1 MKAETAFIESP
12 SRASDLI
19 FSRPLL
25 ERLMLVCERVGIR
38 RFFVKAAGAE
48 RDALR
53 ASMGRFRDSPEVSFV
68 SSLAQLLDA
77 IPRTALCVAIRGNL
91 AIAPSQ
97 LRSVLATQAARRGD
111 VVELLVGKAP
121 AAGIAVGPLDRLI
134 SANASASVRIGPI
147 GHLPYALDGRPDDLR
162 VAELRLARNLRNES
176 YAKDAPLA
184 RLLDRRLSWRISYLL
199 AHTAVTP
206 NQVTIASTALGML
219 SAWLFAQPRYGTR
232 LVAAV
237 LFLVSTTIDGVDGE
251 LARLKLQESRLGAR
265 LDTLTDNLVHLAL
278 FVGVTTGCYR
288 ASNSRAY
295 LALLA
300 ILVGGFVACVVAG
313 HRARSAGRGDR
324 DWFEKLERLTG
335 RDFAYLLLMLAIVNR
350 IHFFAWG
357 AAIGTYLFAAV
368 LCYCARRIALFSVD
382 CFDESLL
389 AHEQA
394 ENIGLLAE
402 LRELGRGRADR
413 SPSHQDY

>member
-1 MKAETAFIESP
+1 
-12 SRASDLI
+12 
-19 FSRPLL
+19 
-25 ERLMLVCERVGIR
+25 
-38 RFFVKAAGAE
+38 
-48 RDALR
+48 
-53 ASMGRFRDSPEVSFV
+53 MGTFRISPEVSFV

-77 IPRTALCVAIRGNL
+77 MPRTALCVAIRGNL

-97 LRSVLATQAARRGD
+97 LRSVLASHAARRGE
-111 VVELLVGKAP
+111 VVELPVGKAP
-121 AAGIAVGPLDRLI
+121 AGGIAVGPLDRLI
-134 SANASASVRIGPI
+134 KANVSGSVRIGPI
-147 GHLPYALDGRPDDLR
+147 GHLPYALEGRPDDVR
-162 VAELRLARNLRNES
+162 AAELRLARDLRNES

-206 NQVTIASTALGML
+206 SQVTIASTALGML
-219 SAWLFAQPRYGTR
+219 SAWLFAQPRYWPR

-278 FVGVTTGCYR
+278 FIGLMTGCYR
-288 ASNSRAY
+288 ASNSSAY

-313 HRARSAGRGDR
+313 HRARRAGRGDR

-350 IHFFAWG
+350 IHFFGWG
-357 AAIGTYLFAAV
+357 AAFGTYVFAAV
-368 LCYCARRIALFSVD
+368 LWYCAQRRASISVE
-382 CFDESLL
+382 CFDESFV
-389 AHEQA
+389 AQEQA

-413 SPSHQDY
+413 APSHQDF

>member
-1 MKAETAFIESP
+1 VRVETAFIESP
-12 SRASDLI
+12 PRASDLI
-19 FSRPLL
+19 FGRPLL

-38 RFFVKAAGAE
+38 RFFVLAADSE

-53 ASMGRFRDSPEVSFV
+53 ASMGTFRDRPQVSFV

-77 IPRTALCVAIRGNL
+77 MPHTALCVAIRGNL

-97 LRSVLATQAARRGD
+97 LRSVLASQAAHCGE
-111 VVELLVGKAP
+111 VVELRLGKAP
-121 AAGIAVGPLDRLI
+121 AGGIAVGPLDRLI
-134 SANASASVRIGPI
+134 KANASGSVQIGPI
-147 GHLPYALDGRPDDLR
+147 GHLPCALDGLPDDVR
-162 VAELRLARNLRNES
+162 TAELRLARHLRSES

-206 NQVTIASTALGML
+206 NQVTIASTVLGML
-219 SAWLFAQPRYGTR
+219 SAWLFAQPRYWPR

-237 LFLVSTTIDGVDGE
+237 LLLVSTTIDGVDGE

-278 FVGVTTGCYR
+278 FIGLMTGCYR

-313 HRARSAGRGDR
+313 HRARRAGRGDR

-357 AAIGTYLFAAV
+357 AAFGTYVFAAV
-368 LCYCARRIALFSVD
+368 LWSCAQRRASSLVD
-382 CFDESLL
+382 CFDESFV
-389 AHEQA
+389 APEQA

-402 LRELGRGRADR
+402 LRELRRRRADR
-413 SPSHQDY
+413 VS

>member
-1 MKAETAFIESP
+1 MRT
-12 SRASDLI
+12 
-19 FSRPLL
+19 
-25 ERLMLVCERVGIR
+25 CWIR
-38 RFFVKAAGAE
+38 RFFVQVPDVE
-48 RDALR
+48 RDALH
-53 ASMGRFRDSPEVSFV
+53 ASMGTFRNSPEVSFV
-68 SSLAQLLDA
+68 SSQAQLLDA
-77 IPRTALCVAIRGNL
+77 MPRTAVCIAIRGNL

-97 LRSVLATQAARRGD
+97 LRNVLASQAAHCGE
-111 VVELLVGKAP
+111 VAELPVGKAP
-121 AAGIAVGPLDRLI
+121 AGGIAVGPLDRLI
-134 SANASASVRIGPI
+134 KANASGSVQIGPI
-147 GHLPYALDGRPDDLR
+147 GHLPYALDGLPDDVR
-162 VAELRLARNLRNES
+162 TAELRLARHLRSES

-206 NQVTIASTALGML
+206 NQVTIAGTALGML
-219 SAWLFAQPRYGTR
+219 SAWLFAQPRYCPR

-278 FVGVTTGCYR
+278 FIGLMTGCYR

-295 LALLA
+295 LALLP

-313 HRARSAGRGDR
+313 HRARRAGRGDR

-357 AAIGTYLFAAV
+357 AAFGTYLFAAV
-368 LCYCARRIALFSVD
+368 SLVLCSA
-382 CFDESLL
+382 ESF
-389 AHEQA
+389 
-394 ENIGLLAE
+394 I
-402 LRELGRGRADR
+402 LR
-413 SPSHQDY
+413 